1 MSRWL
6 TLIFALVLVS
16 GCAAYATHQ
25 FDTVFGAQ
33 DTANRLDDVS
43 ATDAEFYH
51 QQVKPILDNRCV
63 SCHACYDAPCQL
75 KLTATD
81 GIERGGSKELVY
93 DGTRLLASSPTRL
106 FIDAKSTDEWR
117 KKGFHPVLNER
128 EQSPSA
134 NLQGS
139 LLYRAVAL
147 RRQQGEFTQPVL
159 SDDYD
164 FSLARDQ
171 QCVSI
176 EDYRQFE
183 RDYPNWGMPYGL
195 PALSD
200 NEYNVLTRWLAK
212 GGKMPNAPVLSDT
225 LQKQVTLWESR
236 LNGDSLKDR
245 LIARYIYE
253 HLYLYSLY
261 LGDSELGDSELA
273 ADQDSSPRFQ
283 LVRSKTPPGEP
294 IERIATRRPYDDP
307 GVDRVYYRFWSD
319 REVIVQKNHIPMQLD
334 EARYLRWQSYFYT
347 DDYEVTRD
355 PGYAPDVATN
365 PFKAFRE
372 IPAHGRYRFLLDHS
386 QKTIMSFIKGPVC
399 RGQVAVNVIN
409 EHFWVYFVDPDVVY
423 NQGSADYLEDQVQNL
438 DLPAI
443 GSSNTLPLA
452 SWVTFSEQQKS
463 YLSAKAALIEGEE
476 GSRVPLDLDLIWG
489 GDGNNDNAVLTIFR
503 HFDNASVVKGMVGQ
517 YPKTTWVIDYP
528 LLERIHYLLVAGFDV
543 YGNVGHQLVTRLYMD
558 FLRMEGEMNFLLLL
572 PKEERESVRK
582 YWYRDVS
589 QTIKEYIFSDYIKVD
604 RQTQIPYE
612 TDDHQ
617 AELYEKLRAKLD
629 DVLDRRHD
637 LEQSALSAEQV
648 AALYELQTVRGGGLV
663 HLPNVATVLVTQQGV
678 PLEVISLIHNK
689 AHANISSLLD
699 EEAARLPE
707 EDGVTLVKGVLGDYP
722 NVLMQVEENELADW
736 ANQVANLKTREDY
749 SSLLDSFG
757 IRRTHP
763 NFWFVSDAIA
773 NLNKRDRPRE
783 SGILDYNRLEN
794 R

>member
-6 TLIFALVLVS
+6 TLFCSLLLIS

-25 FDTVFGAQ
+25 FDNVFGTQ
-33 DTANRLDDVS
+33 DPANRVSDVS
-43 ATDAEFYH
+43 DEDSAFYNE
-51 QQVKPILDNRCV
+51 QVRPILDSRCV

-75 KLTATD
+75 KFTASD

-117 KKGFHPVLNER
+117 SKGFHPVLNER

-139 LLYRAVAL
+139 LLYRAIAL
-147 RRQQGEFTQPVL
+147 RKTQGDFTQPVL
-159 SDDYD
+159 PDSYD

-176 EDYRQFE
+176 EEYQQFE
-183 RDYPNWGMPYGL
+183 QDYPNWGMPYGL
-195 PALSD
+195 PALSAD
-200 NEYNVLTRWLAK
+200 EYDVLTRWLAK
-212 GGKMPNAPVLSDT
+212 GGKMPEAKPLPVK
-225 LQKQVTLWESR
+225 LQQQVALWESR
-236 LNGDSLKDR
+236 LNGDDLKGQ
-245 LIARYIYE
+245 LVSRYIYE

-261 LGDSELGDSELA
+261 LGDRGFDDGKEI
-273 ADQDSSPRFQ
+273 RFQ

-294 IERIATRRPYDDP
+294 IDRIATRRPYDPP
-307 GVDRVYYRFWSD
+307 GVDRVYYRLWAD
-319 REVIVQKNHIPMQLD
+319 PEVKVQKNHIPMQLN
-334 EARYLRWQSYFYT
+334 EARYARWQSYFYT

-355 PGYAPDVATN
+355 PGYAPEVATN

-409 EHFWVYFVDPDVVY
+409 EQFWVYFIDPELIY
-423 NQGSADYLEDQVQNL
+423 NKGSADYLEDQAQNL

-443 GSSNTLPLA
+443 GSSNTLSPA
-452 SWVTFSEQQKS
+452 SWVTFSDQQKS
-463 YLSAKAALIEGEE
+463 YLSAKAALIEKEVGV
-476 GSRVPLDLDLIWG
+476 GGKVPLDLSLIWD
-489 GDGNNDNAVLTIFR
+489 GDGNNDNAALTIFR

-517 YPKTTWVIDYP
+517 HPKTAWVIDYP

-572 PKEERESVRK
+572 PKEDRETVRK
-582 YWYRDVS
+582 YWYRDAN
-589 QTIKEYIFSDYIKVD
+589 QTIKDYIFSDYIKVN
-604 RQTQIPYE
+604 RQTQIDYV

-617 AELYEKLRAKLD
+617 SELYEKLREKLAA
-629 DVLDRRHD
+629 VLDHGYD
-637 LEQSALSAEQV
+637 LEQSKLTAKQRK
-648 AALYELQTVRGGGLV
+648 ALYKLQAVRGGGLV
-663 HLPNVATVLVTQQGV
+663 YLPNVATILVTQQGV

-699 EEAARLPE
+699 EEAARLPD

-722 NVLMQVEENELADW
+722 NVLMQVEESELIDW
-736 ANQVANLKTREDY
+736 ADQVGSLKTKEDY
-749 SSLLDSFG
+749 SALLDSFG

-763 NFWFVSDAIA
+763 NFWFVSDAIG
-773 NLNKRDRPRE
+773 NLNKLDRPRE